1 LLDKKNTAVTFKGGI
16 GVCEQLIVDG
26 TRLMRPLDERSQNN
40 DVRKTPI
47 AETSQNEKRKLLI
60 SIHLDKLWFNE
71 KYF

>member
-1 LLDKKNTAVTFKGGI
+1 M
-16 GVCEQLIVDG
+16 CEQLIVDG